1 MVFQHKLNQGKLALT
16 RHFNMLSQGLVV
28 INEESYINK
37 FSLSDR
43 FYLSQKREFMNLRAS
58 IEERYKEAIKSKK
71 LEKANTL
78 RLIKS
83 AIKDKD
89 IENRTSESS
98 KKISDHQ
105 ILAILQTLIK
115 QRKDSIESFKI
126 ASRDDLI
133 AKEELEIDLISQFL
147 PKQLNE
153 RETEEIIKA
162 IIKKQSFS
170 SLKDMGTLMNNLK
183 SEYAGS
189 IDMAVAGKI
198 AKLLLNN

>member
-1 MVFQHKLNQGKLALT
+1 
-16 RHFNMLSQGLVV
+16 
-28 INEESYINK
+28 
-37 FSLSDR
+37 
-43 FYLSQKREFMNLRAS
+43 MNLRTS
-58 IEERYKEAIKSKK
+58 IEERYKEAFKSKN
-71 LEKANTL
+71 LDNTNAL

-89 IENRTSESS
+89 IESRTSESS
-98 KKISDHQ
+98 KQINDHQ
-105 ILAILQTLIK
+105 ILALLQNLIK

-133 AKEELEIDLISQFL
+133 VQEELEIDLISQFL

-153 RETEEIIKA
+153 KETEEIIKE

-170 SLKDMGTLMNNLK
+170 SLKDMSALMNNLK

-189 IDMAVAGKI
+189 VDMATAGKI
-198 AKLLLNN
+198 AKLILNN

>member
-1 MVFQHKLNQGKLALT
+1 
-16 RHFNMLSQGLVV
+16 
-28 INEESYINK
+28 
-37 FSLSDR
+37 
-43 FYLSQKREFMNLRAS
+43 MNLRAS

-98 KKISDHQ
+98 KQINDHQ
-105 ILAILQTLIK
+105 ILALLQNLIK

-133 AKEELEIDLISQFL
+133 VKEELEIDLISQFL

-153 RETEEIIKA
+153 KETEEIIKE

-170 SLKDMGTLMNNLK
+170 SLKDMGALMNNLK

-189 IDMAVAGKI
+189 VDMAMAGKI
-198 AKLLLNN
+198 AKLILNN

>member
-1 MVFQHKLNQGKLALT
+1 
-16 RHFNMLSQGLVV
+16 
-28 INEESYINK
+28 
-37 FSLSDR
+37 
-43 FYLSQKREFMNLRAS
+43 MNLRAS

-98 KKISDHQ
+98 KQINDHQ
-105 ILAILQTLIK
+105 ILALLQNLIK

-133 AKEELEIDLISQFL
+133 VQEELEIDLISQFL

-153 RETEEIIKA
+153 KETEEIIKE

-170 SLKDMGTLMNNLK
+170 SLKDMSALMNNLK

-189 IDMAVAGKI
+189 VDMAMAGKI
-198 AKLLLNN
+198 AKLILNN

>member
-1 MVFQHKLNQGKLALT
+1 
-16 RHFNMLSQGLVV
+16 
-28 INEESYINK
+28 
-37 FSLSDR
+37 
-43 FYLSQKREFMNLRAS
+43 MNLRAS

-71 LEKANTL
+71 FEKANTL

-98 KKISDHQ
+98 KQIQDHQ
-105 ILAILQTLIK
+105 ILALLQNLIK
-115 QRKDSIESFKI
+115 QRKDSIESFKN

-133 AKEELEIDLISQFL
+133 VKEEIEIDLISQFL
-147 PKQLNE
+147 PNQLDE
-153 RETEEIIKA
+153 KETEEIIKE

-170 SLKDMGTLMNNLK
+170 SLKDMGALMNNLK
-183 SEYAGS
+183 FEYAGS
-189 IDMAVAGKI
+189 VDMAVAGKI

>member
-1 MVFQHKLNQGKLALT
+1 
-16 RHFNMLSQGLVV
+16 
-28 INEESYINK
+28 
-37 FSLSDR
+37 
-43 FYLSQKREFMNLRAS
+43 MNLRAS

-71 LEKANTL
+71 LEKANIL

-98 KKISDHQ
+98 KQIQDHQ
-105 ILAILQTLIK
+105 ILALLQNLIK

-133 AKEELEIDLISQFL
+133 VQEELEIDLISQFL
-147 PKQLNE
+147 PKQLNKT
-153 RETEEIIKA
+153 ETEEIIKE

-170 SLKDMGTLMNNLK
+170 SLKDMGALMNNLK
-183 SEYAGS
+183 SEHPRSVDIA
-189 IDMAVAGKI
+189 MAGKI
-198 AKLLLNN
+198 AKLLLKN

>member
-1 MVFQHKLNQGKLALT
+1 M
-16 RHFNMLSQGLVV
+16 
-28 INEESYINK
+28 
-37 FSLSDR
+37 SLR
-43 FYLSQKREFMNLRAS
+43 VS
-58 IEERYKEAIKSKK
+58 IEESYKEAIKSKK
-71 LEKANTL
+71 LDNANTL

-83 AIKDKD
+83 AIKNKD

-133 AKEELEIDLISQFL
+133 VKEELEIDLISQFL

-153 RETEEIIKA
+153 KETEEIIKE
-162 IIKKQSFS
+162 IIKKQNFS
-170 SLKDMGTLMNNLK
+170 SLKDMRSLINNLK
-183 SEYAGS
+183 SEYAGN
-189 IDMAVAGKI
+189 IDMTMAGKI
-198 AKLLLNN
+198 AKLILNN

>member
-1 MVFQHKLNQGKLALT
+1 M
-16 RHFNMLSQGLVV
+16 
-28 INEESYINK
+28 
-37 FSLSDR
+37 SLR
-43 FYLSQKREFMNLRAS
+43 VS
-58 IEERYKEAIKSKK
+58 IEESYKEAIKSKK

-89 IENRTSESS
+89 IENRTSES
-98 KKISDHQ
+98 KKEINDHQ
-105 ILAILQTLIK
+105 ITSLLQNLIK

-126 ASRDDLI
+126 ASRHDLI
-133 AKEELEIDLISQFL
+133 VKEQLEIDLIIQFL

-153 RETEEIIKA
+153 RETEEIIKE

-170 SLKDMGTLMNNLK
+170 SLKDMGALMNILK

-189 IDMAVAGKI
+189 VDMAMAGKI
-198 AKLLLNN
+198 AKLILNN

>member
-1 MVFQHKLNQGKLALT
+1 
-16 RHFNMLSQGLVV
+16 
-28 INEESYINK
+28 
-37 FSLSDR
+37 
-43 FYLSQKREFMNLRAS
+43 MNLRAS

-89 IENRTSESS
+89 IESRTSESS
-98 KKISDHQ
+98 KQ
-105 ILAILQTLIK
+105 INDNQIMTLLQNLIK

-133 AKEELEIDLISQFL
+133 VQEELEIDFISQFL

-153 RETEEIIKA
+153 KETEEIIKE
-162 IIKKQSFS
+162 IIEKQNFS
-170 SLKDMGTLMNNLK
+170 SLKDMGALMNNLK

-189 IDMAVAGKI
+189 VDMATAGKI
-198 AKLLLNN
+198 AKLILNN

>member
-1 MVFQHKLNQGKLALT
+1 M
-16 RHFNMLSQGLVV
+16 
-28 INEESYINK
+28 
-37 FSLSDR
+37 D
-43 FYLSQKREFMNLRAS
+43 LRTS
-58 IEERYKEAIKSKK
+58 IEERYKEAIKSKNSDDTN
-71 LEKANTL
+71 AL

-89 IENRTSESS
+89 IENRTSEAS
-98 KKISDHQ
+98 KQINDHQ
-105 ILAILQTLIK
+105 ILALLQNLIK

-133 AKEELEIDLISQFL
+133 VKEELEIDLISQFL

-153 RETEEIIKA
+153 KETEEIIKE

-170 SLKDMGTLMNNLK
+170 SLKDMGALMNNLK

-189 IDMAVAGKI
+189 VDMATAGKI
-198 AKLLLNN
+198 AKLILNN

>member
-1 MVFQHKLNQGKLALT
+1 M
-16 RHFNMLSQGLVV
+16 
-28 INEESYINK
+28 
-37 FSLSDR
+37 SLR
-43 FYLSQKREFMNLRAS
+43 VS
-58 IEERYKEAIKSKK
+58 IEESYKEAIKSRK

-89 IENRTSESS
+89 IENRTSESN
-98 KKISDHQ
+98 KQIDDHQ
-105 ILAILQTLIK
+105 ILALLQNLIK

-133 AKEELEIDLISQFL
+133 VQEELEIDLISQFL

-153 RETEEIIKA
+153 KETEKII
-162 IIKKQSFS
+162 IEMIKKQNFS
-170 SLKDMGTLMNNLK
+170 SLKDMRSLIDNLK

-189 IDMAVAGKI
+189 VDMATAGKI
-198 AKLLLNN
+198 AKLILNN

>member
-1 MVFQHKLNQGKLALT
+1 
-16 RHFNMLSQGLVV
+16 
-28 INEESYINK
+28 
-37 FSLSDR
+37 
-43 FYLSQKREFMNLRAS
+43 MNLRAS

-89 IENRTSESS
+89 IENRTSES
-98 KKISDHQ
+98 KKEINDHQ
-105 ILAILQTLIK
+105 ITSLLQNLIK
-115 QRKDSIESFKI
+115 QRKDSIESFKT
-126 ASRDDLI
+126 ASRHDLI
-133 AKEELEIDLISQFL
+133 VKEQLEIDLIIQFL

-153 RETEEIIKA
+153 RETEEIIKE

-170 SLKDMGTLMNNLK
+170 SLKDMGALMNNLK

-189 IDMAVAGKI
+189 VDMAMAGKI
-198 AKLLLNN
+198 AKLILNN